1 MLRLRTY
8 KNSDAEKIV
17 SWLQDKTIFSRWS
30 FGMLEYPLTVESF
43 QKFMVQLLEDE
54 RTWLLT
60 AMDETGEPVGFFGM
74 TKADY
79 VQNSVHLCYIVVSD
93 RCRGKGYGTRML
105 MLALQYATE
114 LLQMERVTLRVF
126 AANEPA
132 RHVYQKVGF
141 RFESREAE
149 YVTSMGQE
157 HEVYRMA
164 YEINRA

>member
-1 MLRLRTY
+1 MMRLRTY

-17 SWLQDKTIFSRWS
+17 SWLQDKTAFARWS
-30 FGMLEYPLTVESF
+30 FGMLEYPLTVEAF
-43 QKFMVQLLEDE
+43 QNFMVKLLEDE

-60 AMDETGEPVGFFGM
+60 ALDEAGEPVGFFGM

-105 MLALQYATE
+105 TLALRYATD
-114 LLQMERVTLRVF
+114 LLQMKRVTLRVF
-126 AANEPA
+126 ATNEPA

-141 RFESREAE
+141 RFESQEAE
-149 YVTSMGQE
+149 RVTSMGQE
-157 HEVYRMA
+157 YEVHRMA